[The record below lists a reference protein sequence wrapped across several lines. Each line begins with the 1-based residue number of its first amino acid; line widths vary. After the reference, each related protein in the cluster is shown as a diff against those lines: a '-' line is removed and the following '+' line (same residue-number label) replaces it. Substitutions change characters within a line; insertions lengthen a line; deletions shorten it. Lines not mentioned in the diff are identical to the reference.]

1 MKFGV
6 GVLGATGF
14 IGTPYRSEI
23 RDSADDARIV
33 ALCARRQDRL
43 EAAGREDGAS
53 LVTQN
58 WRKVVDHPEVN
69 LVVIATPDALHHE
82 AAMASAAAGKH
93 LFCEKPVALNSV
105 HASEIWKAYEGSGL
119 GHYVPFWTRYAP
131 VFARAREIVEAGA
144 LGSVRVVVYRWHNPR
159 PTAMPFTWRDDA
171 EFSAAGS
178 VADVGSHAYDTMRWI
193 LGCEAE
199 AVLAHADTISPP
211 KPDRGAIDLTEAIE
225 WGEQHSVDDSEK
237 TRQGSAYDF
246 AAITM
251 KFVGGVVGTLLLSHA
266 PVLRKGLAPEMEI
279 HGTEASL
286 GIDRISGELT
296 LARPGADVELLETV
310 ADPGFGNRF
319 VKYVFPGLRERAGG
333 KSSQHPG
340 LDDGWRIQ
348 LFTDAVVHS
357 ARRGAWVALTDV
369 EKGEA

>member
-6 GVLGATGF
+6 CVLGATGF

-43 EAAGREDGAS
+43 EAAGREDGAAV
-53 LVTQN
+53 VTQN
-58 WRKVVDHPEVN
+58 WREVVEHPEVN

-93 LFCEKPVALNSV
+93 LFCEKPVALNSSQA
-105 HASEIWKAYEGSGL
+105 HEIWNAYQGTGL
-119 GHYVPFWTRYAP
+119 GHYVPFWTRYTPAF
-131 VFARAREIVEAGA
+131 VRAREIFQTGT
-144 LGSVRVVVYRWHNPR
+144 LGEPRVAVYRWHNPR

-171 EFSAAGS
+171 ELSAAGS

-199 AVLAHADTISPP
+199 SVLAYADTISPP

-225 WGEQHSVDDSEK
+225 WGEQHTVADSNK
-237 TRQGSAYDF
+237 TRSGTAYDF
-246 AAITM
+246 SSIAM
-251 KFVGGVVGTLLLSHA
+251 KFNEGVVGTLVLSHA
-266 PVLRKGLAPEMEI
+266 PVLRKGLAPELEI

-286 GIDRISGELT
+286 GLDRITGALT
-296 LARPGADVELLETV
+296 LARSGGEVESLETV
-310 ADPGFGNRF
+310 EDPGFGNRF
-319 VKYVFPGLRERAGG
+319 AKHVFPALRERASAG
-333 KSSQHPG
+333 SSQHPG
-340 LDDGWRIQ
+340 LDDGWCVQ
-348 LFTDAVVHS
+348 LFTDAVVQS
-357 ARRGAWVALTDV
+357 ARRGGWV
-369 EKGEA
+369 